1 MFGISDRWMTK
12 ELALASV
19 AATLAM
25 SGPVIMISVYTNLP
39 GNALYSALLWPS
51 LLSIVPMILY
61 HTMPVLAAMAIVW
74 CYGRFASD
82 GALVALHM
90 AGRSNLSVRAPGLLV
105 AIAAMIVGY
114 LLSSVVAPHTASHL
128 HDVLYSIRYN
138 LTPSLL
144 QIGKFNKFGSKGDVV
159 YIESR
164 VGYNKFSNVFILK
177 RRGDEGDRA
186 YAARHAVFEQQGD
199 EQVAILL
206 DGSTQIFSSER
217 NEIKIINFDSMT
229 LPMAKAASVA
239 RLHRTVDELSPGDF
253 VSDGASSFDDPAR
266 ARSWMR
272 EALNR
277 FVIPGLVLPH
287 VLLGLE
293 LLAFSGILTDRKRDS
308 VALICAG
315 LALFHFGEVFVIEQ
329 VGANIHWVWMVAAMI
344 AAEYAAAASITVVRS
359 GQIAKFRG
367 LDRGVVAPSLPRPR
381 SETDGP
387 LGL

>member
-12 ELALASV
+12 ELVLASL

-90 AGRSNLSVRAPGLLV
+90 AGRSYLSVRAPGLLV

-159 YIESR
+159 YIERR

-199 EQVAILL
+199 EQVAVLL
-206 DGSTQIFSSER
+206 DGSVQIFSSER
-217 NEIKIINFDSMT
+217 KEIKIINFDSMT

-239 RLHRTVDELSPGDF
+239 RLHRAVDELSSGDF
-253 VSDGASSFDDPAR
+253 VRDGASNFDDPAR

-293 LLAFSGILTDRKRDS
+293 LLAFSGVLTDRKRDS
-308 VALICAG
+308 AALICAG

-329 VGANIHWVWMVAAMI
+329 VGTNTHWVWMVAAMI
-344 AAEYAAAASITVVRS
+344 AAEYAAAASITIVRS

-367 LDRGVVAPSLPRPR
+367 RDRRVVAPSLPRPR
-381 SETDGP
+381 SETDAP